1 MPVKPKE
8 DAQRFAELASRLHF
22 LSIGDKERECLQNLR
37 KGIGPILDESLASF
51 YERVGSNPELS
62 HFFPSQDMV
71 SSARDRQKQHWE
83 TILSANFGREYVEN
97 VTRIGNTH
105 ARIGLSPKWYI
116 AGYAVLL
123 DNMIRR
129 IVSDYENKRTRRFG
143 RQPQTDLGEMVGTLI
158 RVALLDI
165 DLSVSTYLDKLRDDR
180 EAAQEEGTAALV
192 AIAQALDQMTE
203 GNMSVTLDEK
213 VVEKAPI
220 LATSFNGLKAGI
232 GVIIGDIR
240 DVSSGV
246 KDSSRSIRN
255 NVETLRERA
264 TSQMGA
270 ISDITQ
276 SSAILDKTVSDVLVQ
291 MEAATVTI
299 DNFSTAVAN
308 GNGDVD
314 ALSLSIA
321 QIGEAWRAMLTLVRD
336 ISEISTKIR
345 MLALNAHIEASRAGE
360 YGSGFSVIAESIRE
374 LAGTTGRA
382 AASITELAQTSQESI
397 TSAEISAGR
406 TKVVLSDIE
415 DGVGVVRDVV
425 ARIDEAMKTQS
436 SGARANHEVASRLN
450 QSANQ
455 SVEQANKMTESCD
468 KLVDQSGVLTN
479 LVLEFDRAPVEV

>member
-1 MPVKPKE
+1 
-8 DAQRFAELASRLHF
+8 
-22 LSIGDKERECLQNLR
+22 
-37 KGIGPILDESLASF
+37 
-51 YERVGSNPELS
+51 
-62 HFFPSQDMV
+62 MV

-192 AIAQALDQMTE
+192 VIAQALDQMTE

-220 LATSFNGLKAGI
+220 QATSFNGLKAGI

-270 ISDITQ
+270 
-276 SSAILDKTVSDVLVQ
+276 
-291 MEAATVTI
+291 ATVTI
-299 DNFSTAVAN
+299 DNFSTAVAAN

-374 LAGTTGRA
+374 LAGITGKA
-382 AASITELAQTSQESI
+382 AASITELARTSQESI

-415 DGVGVVRDVV
+415 EGVGVVRDVV
-425 ARIDEAMKTQS
+425 ARIDEAIKTQS
-436 SGARANHEVASRLN
+436 
-450 QSANQ
+450 
-455 SVEQANKMTESCD
+455 
-468 KLVDQSGVLTN
+468 
-479 LVLEFDRAPVEV
+479 LVLVQIMKWPHVSTSLPINL